1 MMTVVRG
8 IDALEMLA
16 GASGGKAG
24 ELFGGT

>member
-1 MMTVVRG
+1 VVRG